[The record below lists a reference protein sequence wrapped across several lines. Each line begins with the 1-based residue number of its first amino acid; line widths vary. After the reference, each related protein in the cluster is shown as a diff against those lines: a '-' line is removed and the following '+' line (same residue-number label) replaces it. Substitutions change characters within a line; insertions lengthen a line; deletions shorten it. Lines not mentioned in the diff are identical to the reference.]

1 MAISYP
7 AVGFHFQVNFDV
19 NGASNTDSRFQEVSG
34 ISSDLQVKE
43 VKEGGENRFTH
54 KLPVRAS
61 YPNLVLKRGLF
72 TDSGIIK
79 WARKAIEDLD
89 IEPITVVVS
98 LLSEAHEPLHTY
110 AFYNC
115 WPKKWEVS
123 GFKAEDN
130 SVVVETLELAYQYF
144 KVKTSGNT

>member
-1 MAISYP
+1 MANYP
-7 AVGFHFQVNFDV
+7 AVGFHFSVHFDV
-19 NGASNTDSRFQEVSG
+19 SGASDTDTRFQDVSG

-43 VKEGGENRFTH
+43 VKEGGENRFSH
-54 KLPVRAS
+54 KLPTRAS

-72 TDSGIIK
+72 TNSGVVK
-79 WARKAIEDLD
+79 WARKAIEDMD

-115 WPKKWEVS
+115 WPKKWEVAN
-123 GFKAEDN
+123 FNADQN
-130 SVVVETLELAYQYF
+130 QVVIETLELAYQYF
-144 KVKTSGNT
+144 KVTTSGNT